1 MIIKKKQMKYSKIIY
16 IFLFALISIITILL
30 ISYINSAN
38 SFSCDNYNFGL
49 YKNGENILSPLLN
62 GVDKAH
68 GGGYI
73 VSFITKLIDF
83 ALPTFLNIH
92 PADFIGK
99 AQGTIQGIIF
109 CITCYIM
116 ANTLTIGNK
125 NTLTHFAGYF
135 FTIGVLLFEIVHT
148 NSQYLFFSTN
158 EFYRYIFISLFF
170 LLLWQNIYKL
180 TFNKEKLSNWNIVLT
195 VISSFII
202 ATNLE
207 LLIFISYI
215 LFFFLILFLIV
226 YKIKKKQLFCK
237 QNKAILSIILTFF
250 IFSIWYLHSD
260 GYQILA
266 EARGLQ
272 KIYISIIELKNFS
285 IEYVEK
291 IFLQQIIFWVFFFLM
306 LIIAFIYSIKKEN
319 NQKII
324 TSIIIEFSIL
334 ITMFSLVFCG
344 RTYYDK
350 INFWLSREIL
360 IFEFSLLSIFAFF
373 FIVNS
378 ILENTNNKKI
388 FVTII
393 LFLLLTPPIL
403 ILNIDKH
410 FIKDETL
417 SNKKYKIHNYIG
429 DKMLRFY
436 YLRNEIPILPD
447 IQYNYNPTP
456 SLYNYELPENRC
468 TTTNK
473 YILDYY
479 TIVYKNKKAANI
491 GYCVSKNA
499 FEIFYE
505 KGGSFTK
512 SELENIKFSNLLDDH
527 FILEHS
533 DNAVGYE
540 NLNKYILNEEI
551 YNFVEYLN

>member
-237 QNKAILSIILTFF
+237 QNKAILEHTPIVPQTFP
-250 IFSIWYLHSD
+250 
-260 GYQILA
+260 YQIAYNLIPQIGDFYENGYTSEEMKMQNEGRRILHA
-266 EARGLQ
+266 EDLLVSCTCVRVPVLRSHSISIMLETESPLELSAVKNGIQ
-272 KIYISIIELKNFS
+272 HASGCKYMDDPENKIYPMPL
-285 IEYVEK
+285 
-291 IFLQQIIFWVFFFLM
+291 
-306 LIIAFIYSIKKEN
+306 
-319 NQKII
+319 
-324 TSIIIEFSIL
+324 
-334 ITMFSLVFCG
+334 
-344 RTYYDK
+344 D
-350 INFWLSREIL
+350 
-360 IFEFSLLSIFAFF
+360 
-373 FIVNS
+373 
-378 ILENTNNKKI
+378 
-388 FVTII
+388 
-393 LFLLLTPPIL
+393 
-403 ILNIDKH
+403 
-410 FIKDETL
+410 
-417 SNKKYKIHNYIG
+417 
-429 DKMLRFY
+429 
-436 YLRNEIPILPD
+436 
-447 IQYNYNPTP
+447 
-456 SLYNYELPENRC
+456 
-468 TTTNK
+468 TTNQDLVYVGRIRK
-473 YILDYY
+473 DLTNDHG
-479 TIVYKNKKAANI
+479 IVLWCCGDQIRKGAA
-491 GYCVSKNA
+491 
-499 FEIFYE
+499 
-505 KGGSFTK
+505 T
-512 SELENIKFSNLLDDH
+512 
-527 FILEHS
+527 
-533 DNAVGYE
+533 NAVQIAE
-540 NLNKYILNEEI
+540 VLIQDHN
-551 YNFVEYLN
+551 